1 MQNHYETLNLP
12 ENASEAWIMRQ
23 YQKLVE
29 VAEQDSAL
37 DETER
42 SAMISR
48 LTNAKIAL
56 TDVMSRQSHDD
67 ELALWRGK
75 RQRSGSL
82 KGIALPG
89 ALATI
94 VALVGGLW
102 WQQIEKTRV
111 LQAQIQLERAAE
123 AKRVEE
129 AAQEAKRRQDLL
141 VAEAEARR
149 VEEEERLRV
158 AQEQRAA
165 ELKTE
170 QYVPGKAF
178 VPTLKTQA
186 EIREERQQRY
196 QESQRRMASEF
207 EEGMRRAETER
218 NSAAALAEIARQN
231 RYLEQQRIEEER
243 AAARRARAAA
253 EAERRERVK

>member
-1 MQNHYETLNLP
+1 MLAGSLAYAGDAPAPNKGDT
-12 ENASEAWIMRQ
+12 AWMLISTA
-23 YQKLVE
+23 LV
-29 VAEQDSAL
+29 L
-37 DETER
+37 
-42 SAMISR
+42 M
-48 LTNAKIAL
+48 
-56 TDVMSRQSHDD
+56 MSVPG
-67 ELALWRGK
+67 LALFYGGLVRTK
-75 RQRSGSL
+75 NMLSVMAQVF
-82 KGIALPG
+82 
-89 ALATI
+89 TI

-111 LQAQIQLERAAE
+111 LQAQIQLDRAAE

-149 VEEEERLRV
+149 VEEKERLRV

-231 RYLEQQRIEEER
+231 RYIEQQRIEEDR